1 MREMV
6 KPHSCK
12 PCSASSELS
21 MHKGS
26 QAIIPKLNPKIR
38 IVHIYAPEIIK
49 TDAKNFRE
57 LVQRLTGKPA
67 EIKGNQE
74 RRNQNFLLGNRNVT
88 TAAPSS
94 KNIMSFYSE
103 PSVDMETHCEFASF
117 QNGVRSIK
125 EEDEE
130 VWRNDNLSGFFDG
143 FSDLDGFIEEL
154 SELPVH

>member
-6 KPHSCK
+6 KPHPSK
-12 PCSASSELS
+12 PSSASSELS

-26 QAIIPKLNPKIR
+26 QLIPKLKPRIR

-49 TDAKNFRE
+49 TDAENFRE
-57 LVQRLTGKPA
+57 LVQRFTGKPL
-67 EIKGNQE
+67 ETKGNQG
-74 RRNQNFLLGNRNVT
+74 RNQNFLLGNKNIT
-88 TAAPSS
+88 KTPLS
-94 KNIMSFYSE
+94 KNSMNFYRE
-103 PSVDMETHCEFASF
+103 PSMDMETYSELASF
-117 QNGVRSIK
+117 QNGVRSSIK

-130 VWRNDNLSGFFDG
+130 VWRNENLSGFFDG

>member
-12 PCSASSELS
+12 PSSASSELS

-26 QAIIPKLNPKIR
+26 QAIPKLKPKIR

-49 TDAKNFRE
+49 TDAENFRE

-67 EIKGNQE
+67 EIIKGHQG
-74 RRNQNFLLGNRNVT
+74 RNQNFLLGNRNVT
-88 TAAPSS
+88 TAPSS
-94 KNIMSFYSE
+94 KNIMSFYCE
-103 PSVDMETHCEFASF
+103 PSVDMETHVEFAGF

-125 EEDEE
+125 EEDED
-130 VWRNDNLSGFFDG
+130 VRRNDNLSGFFDG

>member
-1 MREMV
+1 MRDMV

-12 PCSASSELS
+12 SSSASSELS

-26 QAIIPKLNPKIR
+26 QAIPKLKPKIR

-49 TDAKNFRE
+49 TDAGNFRE

-74 RRNQNFLLGNRNVT
+74 RNQNFLLGNRNVT
-88 TAAPSS
+88 TAPSS
-94 KNIMSFYSE
+94 KNIMSF
-103 PSVDMETHCEFASF
+103 DMETHCEFAGF

-130 VWRNDNLSGFFDG
+130 VWGNDNLSGFFDG